1 MKEII
6 FKTLFKKETSAAL
19 LSRSGIS
26 SSSSDIFILGMYMYI
41 AGLTW
46 KKAENLNFDVFLI
59 IWIKYFRLGDAIL
72 DEYPDIVDIYTIK
85 DNISLSI
92 KQDNFPVISLGV
104 LEDKKRSQD
113 SVIKYLSLV
122 NKLNGNNS
130 IVQNIRLDTDEQ
142 YLINHV
148 FSEASRAMLE
158 SFLLEKQ
165 YGVLANSVKARQIFD
180 AKTMGYL
187 DILSRLYPVLH
198 QSAVGWEKNIATYN
212 KDIF

>member
-165 YGVLANSVKARQIFD
+165 
-180 AKTMGYL
+180 
-187 DILSRLYPVLH
+187 
-198 QSAVGWEKNIATYN
+198 
-212 KDIF
+212 